1 MHKNH
6 RAKVLEIDVMLLWT
20 QIESN
25 TVNEKQ
31 DNKWGKERKKQNGL
45 CQTKKMIRKKA
56 FKCKKLKRGLCVL
69 KSNEI
74 TMRFQLTRTL
84 RGIQVF

>member
-45 CQTKKMIRKKA
+45 CQTKKNDKKESISQS
-56 FKCKKLKRGLCVL
+56 LY
-69 KSNEI
+69 
-74 TMRFQLTRTL
+74 T
-84 RGIQVF
+84 